1 MCAPSSRALCL
12 RCPWGY
18 LVSEN
23 RQRGHGVGEPQR
35 LQLWVRNLGP
45 IFLGPNPFFWNPKP
59 SNPAPRPL
67 KSNRRGTQLL
77 RVWGLCAPSFMKGHV
92 AIGGRRSGGGTLASF

>member
-1 MCAPSSRALCL
+1 MELGSL
-12 RCPWGY
+12 
-18 LVSEN
+18 
-23 RQRGHGVGEPQR
+23 QR
-35 LQLWVRNLGP
+35 LQLWPAGGRYLGP
-45 IFLGPNPFFWNPKP
+45 IFLGPNPFLFWDPKP

-92 AIGGRRSGGGTLASF
+92 AIGGGGLEVEH